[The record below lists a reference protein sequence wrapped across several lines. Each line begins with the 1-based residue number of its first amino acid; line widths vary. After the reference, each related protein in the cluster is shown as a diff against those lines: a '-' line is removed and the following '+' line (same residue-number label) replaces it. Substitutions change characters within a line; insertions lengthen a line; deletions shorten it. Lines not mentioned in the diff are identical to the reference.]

1 MTVSD
6 TLCIIHAQKTIIVL
20 LIFVSYWLII
30 DQCILCTII
39 VFHKKIIFQ
48 LLMVLSKIKMCNLKL
63 CKNAAHKKILHSMG
77 IKKSHILKVG
87 GMF

>member
-1 MTVSD
+1 MYYTCSED
-6 TLCIIHAQKTIIVL
+6 HYSFADLCFL
-20 LIFVSYWLII
+20 LVNNRSMYFMH
-30 DQCILCTII
+30 CC
-39 VFHKKIIFQ
+39 FCKKLIFQ